1 VFVEVDLASCPPAII
16 ALREIENFRDLKV
29 VARGGELS
37 SNEFAEA
44 IAPVGELDAEGNAWL
59 MVDVLKALAGQRGA
73 DPDWAAS
80 FSTMLDYA
88 AMHGSLT
95 QAVGS
100 CRPTASRMPVTNR
113 LHQRAAAPR

>member
-1 VFVEVDLASCPPAII
+1 MFVEVDLACPPAII

-88 AMHGSLT
+88 AMHGFVNS
-95 QAVGS
+95 
-100 CRPTASRMPVTNR
+100 NR
-113 LHQRAAAPR
+113 GLVRAHCVPDAGD